1 MGIKHKENPPRDF
14 HEDLTT
20 VKATF
25 TRPSGDDPE
34 VVSLKD
40 HRAVSSYNLIDDTTP
55 AILVPGQF
63 NPAIPALIDV
73 EG

>member
-1 MGIKHKENPPRDF
+1 MGLKHKENPPRDF

-20 VKATF
+20 VKASF
-25 TRPSGDDPE
+25 TRPAGDDPE

-55 AILVPGQF
+55 AILVPGELE
-63 NPAIPALIDV
+63 I
-73 EG
+73 